1 MDFSMI
7 AFTENL
13 TSKKLS
19 EVKNKI
25 KSRAQWQS
33 IIGSIN
39 LFKHK
44 IIRPK
49 GITVYK

>member
-7 AFTENL
+7 VFTENL
-13 TSKKLS
+13 MSKKLS
-19 EVKNKI
+19 GVKNKI

-44 IIRPK
+44 IICPK
-49 GITVYK
+49 GIPVYR